1 MADARGDEGVDHCCH
16 HCQCDRFDYSV
27 RLRFYFV
34 EGYVRLDSG
43 VVDLGCQCLISEAV
57 SFCLGL
63 DEGSKGGALAEV
75 GVNALLSSR
84 IDCAS
89 SINETR
95 VEDELSA

>member
-1 MADARGDEGVDHCCH
+1 
-16 HCQCDRFDYSV
+16 
-27 RLRFYFV
+27 
-34 EGYVRLDSG
+34 
-43 VVDLGCQCLISEAV
+43 LISEAV